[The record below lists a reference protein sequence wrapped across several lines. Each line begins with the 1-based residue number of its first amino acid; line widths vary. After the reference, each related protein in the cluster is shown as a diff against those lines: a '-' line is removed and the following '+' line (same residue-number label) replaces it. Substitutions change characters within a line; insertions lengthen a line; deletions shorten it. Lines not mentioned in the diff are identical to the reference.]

1 MKTETG
7 TTRRSVL
14 RGCRLAAFVAA
25 VAGIGPALSGIDA
38 AAQDAAKGPIVML
51 AGDLT
56 DPFFGAL
63 KRGADDAARDLGVSY
78 TYLPVE
84 LNAADLAK
92 AIESAAATDPAGLAF
107 GDWFPETQDPLVL
120 KLAQEGTPV
129 VGFNSGPENWRE
141 STGALA
147 WVSQNDKAAGVM
159 AGERLAQAGVRHA
172 LCVNHLPGTVLNKQ
186 RCNGLAEAMAA
197 AGGTSSVLSIPW
209 SDATNPA
216 KVMQAIQDS
225 LNANNKID
233 GIFALGS
240 SIARDAIR
248 AAGGRQVTIG
258 TVDLSSAVLEDVA
271 NGDLLFAIDQQPYLQ
286 GFYAIAILAQEI
298 KYGMHLVGQVS
309 TGPVAI
315 TEVEAPRVIAINS
328 EEPGIRGAL

>member
-1 MKTETG
+1 METETG
-7 TTRRSVL
+7 TTGRSVL
-14 RGCRLAAFVAA
+14 RGCRLAAFVAG
-25 VAGIGPALSGIDA
+25 AGIGLASSGINA
-38 AAQDAAKGPIVML
+38 AAQDAAAGPIVMV
-51 AGDLT
+51 AGDLS

-78 TYLPVE
+78 TYLPAE
-84 LNAADLAK
+84 LDAADLAR
-92 AIESAAATDPAGLAF
+92 AIESAAATNPAGLAF

-147 WVSQNDKAAGVM
+147 WVSQSDKAAGVM
-159 AGERLAQAGVRHA
+159 AGERLAQAGGRHA
-172 LCVNHLPGTVLNKQ
+172 LCVDHLPGAVLTKQ

-216 KVMQAIQDS
+216 KVMQAIQGS
-225 LNANNKID
+225 LNANNEID

-240 SIARDAIR
+240 SIAGDAIR
-248 AAGGRQVTIG
+248 AAEGREVRIG
-258 TVDLSSAVLEDVA
+258 TVDLSTAVLEHVA

-286 GFYAIAILAQEI
+286 GFYAIAILAQQI
-298 KYGMHLVGQVS
+298 RYDLHLVGQVS

-315 TEVEAPRVIAINS
+315 TEAEAPRVIKINS